1 MKKKTFFITFS
12 IFILFF
18 LLGWISIGSENKI
31 LISFKQKIP
40 LEARNFLK
48 KTVFFIP
55 NLINENKKL
64 KNKISVLNSTVNSGL
79 NYNDENFP
87 SEVNWYNVRKF
98 YTPYNT
104 SYFPEKKKSY
114 ILEKDNR
121 YFIFFESGKIIF
133 FDQGDFNLNKL
144 FFKNIKSNLESNYI
158 ENERDNISRLL
169 DVKLIKNNF
178 FVSLLIKN
186 KKNCYNFAI
195 LKSNTEIKEEIYFN
209 KIFIENK
216 CFSKKHLMNDI
227 GNISNYD
234 DKILIFQIPKGFI
247 FLYIDSGQI
256 EFVKSN
262 NLKGESNLYDY
273 KSSII
278 RYINIKNKIFLNFLN
293 NHKFEPN
300 YLEEFVSNDN
310 LLLEFKVLKKISK
323 ILSLEKISENNYKIY
338 FLDENKKDILIYEF
352 NLIEKKF
359 KYFDRI
365 IIGKK
370 PDIINDL
377 LIDNHGKLLIT
388 FQNNP
393 SIGYLSL
400 SSN

>member
-158 ENERDNISRLL
+158 ENE
-169 DVKLIKNNF
+169 
-178 FVSLLIKN
+178 
-186 KKNCYNFAI
+186 
-195 LKSNTEIKEEIYFN
+195 
-209 KIFIENK
+209 
-216 CFSKKHLMNDI
+216 
-227 GNISNYD
+227 
-234 DKILIFQIPKGFI
+234 
-247 FLYIDSGQI
+247 
-256 EFVKSN
+256 
-262 NLKGESNLYDY
+262 
-273 KSSII
+273 
-278 RYINIKNKIFLNFLN
+278 
-293 NHKFEPN
+293 
-300 YLEEFVSNDN
+300 
-310 LLLEFKVLKKISK
+310 
-323 ILSLEKISENNYKIY
+323 
-338 FLDENKKDILIYEF
+338 
-352 NLIEKKF
+352 
-359 KYFDRI
+359 
-365 IIGKK
+365 
-370 PDIINDL
+370 
-377 LIDNHGKLLIT
+377 
-388 FQNNP
+388 
-393 SIGYLSL
+393 
-400 SSN
+400 